1 MMSGISKLWKL
12 LSLTLISCALTTSL
26 LVLVFPSGL
35 IFLIQN
41 MQVRNTGGWN
51 KFYHMRE
58 LATASARDVV
68 KPNRDTLYSSAVID
82 LHNGPVVV
90 YVPAFD
96 KYWNVQMMDD
106 RSDVF
111 GYLGSRTHGKGHA
124 TTALIVP
131 PGFTGDRTRL
141 PIIEATS
148 NKVWLVYRFLA
159 TTDEDLAAARKAQ
172 DQLELIPFA
181 DYLANE

>member
-1 MMSGISKLWKL
+1 MTGLSNLWKL

-26 LVLVFPSGL
+26 LVLAFPSGF
-35 IFLIQN
+35 IFLVQT
-41 MQVRNTGGWN
+41 MQARNSGGWN

-58 LATASARDVV
+58 LATANARDVV

-90 YVPAFD
+90 YVPAYD

-131 PGFTGDRTRL
+131 PGFAGDPAHL
-141 PIIEATS
+141 PVIEATS
-148 NKVWLVYRFLA
+148 NRIWLVYRFLA
-159 TTDEDLAAARKAQ
+159 TTDDDLAAARKVQ
-172 DQLELIPFA
+172 DQLALTPLA
-181 DYLANE
+181 DYLAHE

>member
-1 MMSGISKLWKL
+1 MTGVSNLLKL

-26 LVLVFPSGL
+26 LVIAFPSGF
-35 IFLIQN
+35 IFLVQT
-41 MQVRNTGGWN
+41 MQVRNSGGWN

-58 LATASARDVV
+58 LATANVRDVV

-82 LHNGPVVV
+82 LHSGPVVV
-90 YVPAFD
+90 HVPAYD

-131 PGFTGDRTRL
+131 PGFSGDPVHL
-141 PIIEATS
+141 PVIEATS
-148 NKVWLVYRFLA
+148 NKIWLVYRFLA
-159 TTDEDLAAARKAQ
+159 TTDDDLVAARKVQ
-172 DQLELIPFA
+172 DQFALTPLA
-181 DYLANE
+181 DYRANE